1 MRVRGKSLLEDMFL
15 IAGSLTGLAL
25 VWYGFFVLR
34 KATLPQAIFASLA
47 FGSGVLAGLVGLTV
61 KRDEPRWFII
71 DWRRLSRRQSF
82 LMGIGGLML
91 AIYSLWLVL
100 SGEIPILGGI
110 VGKLM
115 LVLGFF
121 YFCWQSFLRFK
132 HAFREGTERKAIE
145 GKP

>member
-1 MRVRGKSLLEDMFL
+1 MTRVRGKNLLEDVFL

-25 VWYGFFVLR
+25 VWYGFFILR
-34 KATLPQAIFASLA
+34 KLTISQAIFISLFF
-47 FGSGVLAGLVGLTV
+47 FGGVLAGLVGLTV

-91 AIYSLWLVL
+91 AICSLWLVL

-115 LVLGFF
+115 LILGFF
-121 YFCWQSFLRFK
+121 YFCWQSFLRFQ
-132 HAFREGTERKAIE
+132 HAFHRTENR
-145 GKP
+145 